1 MNVVDRALSPKNS
14 QFPQGE
20 FQVKGFPFC
29 HLVAAIAPPSLF
41 HRFGSFW
48 VAFTG
53 ISTHLKCLKYPQ
65 GYLFPL
71 DGSLSYVLTR
81 TDTER
86 FLNLVRVS
94 LSQCHHPY
102 PGSRMQLP
110 ECFFSTHTGP
120 RLLFRGSASSIYP
133 LFLYGYS
140 MISGPQRFGYA
151 TARRV
156 AFPSLARAF
165 TFRLLVLGTP
175 SRKVE
180 YNHLTNLSRQLP
192 DLDFHRQGTQHYG
205 LRAEHTW
212 TIGYSAGSSVEIFFQ
227 KVYIPIGNRGLHSF
241 LI

>member
-1 MNVVDRALSPKNS
+1 MSFGRSYRSTQSIPSVRVFLGRFYRNFNTFKM
-14 QFPQGE
+14 PQ
-20 FQVKGFPFC
+20 
-29 HLVAAIAPPSLF
+29 
-41 HRFGSFW
+41 
-48 VAFTG
+48 
-53 ISTHLKCLKYPQ
+53 ISTGLSISSGRVFVLRSNKNGYREIPQ
-65 GYLFPL
+65 FSP
-71 DGSLSYVLTR
+71 
-81 TDTER
+81 
-86 FLNLVRVS
+86 RVS
-94 LSQCHHPY
+94 LSVPPSVPRQSNAAPRMLLLHP
-102 PGSRMQLP
+102 
-110 ECFFSTHTGP
+110 HWP